1 MFKNESTLN
10 LLRNR
15 VLKPVNTFKV
25 SSDNYFF
32 IYRFL
37 DLSCITFS
45 LVFVIN
51 SNSLEMT
58 QDYIIVALT
67 ALVVFLYIAEALN
80 LYQCWRVGRFITVL
94 MTVIAVFI
102 SSFIILFGI
111 GVWLENSFHFPSY
124 VLSTWFLVSFL
135 SCFTWRI
142 LKHQWSVVR
151 SKLGINLRKMAIL
164 GATSTGADLYHE
176 ISHCDELGF
185 DFVGFFDDRKTDRLP
200 KGLTVISDISKCIHD
215 AKNGDIDVLFIALP
229 ISAEKR
235 IAEIINL
242 LSDTTVDVYVVPA
255 FMLSD
260 VMHGRLTHIG
270 QIDALSIFESPYLGS
285 KILLKRFE
293 DIVVSL
299 IAIILLS
306 PVYILIAITLKLT
319 SPGPVLFKQSRY
331 GLRGETISVLKFRS
345 MTVMESDGK
354 VKQATREDKRV
365 TAFGAFLRRNSLDEL
380 PQFFNVLMGDMSVVG
395 PRPHAVSHNEEYR
408 KLIQFYMLR
417 HHVKPGITGWA
428 QVSGWRGE
436 TDTLDKMQ
444 KRVEFDLYYILQ
456 WSIWFDL
463 KILMLTILTC
473 LKNAN
478 TY

>member
-1 MFKNESTLN
+1 M
-10 LLRNR
+10 
-15 VLKPVNTFKV
+15 KPVNTFKV
-25 SSDNYFF
+25 SSDNFHF

-51 SNSLEMT
+51 SNSLEIT

-80 LYQCWRVGRFITVL
+80 LYQCWHVGRLLTVL
-94 MTVIAVFI
+94 MTVVAVFI

-111 GVWLENSFHFPSY
+111 GIWLGNSFYFPNH
-124 VLSTWFLVSFL
+124 VLNIWFFASFL

-176 ISHCDELGF
+176 ISHCEELGF
-185 DFVGFFDDRKTDRLP
+185 DFVGFYDDRKTDRLP
-200 KGLTVISDISKCIHD
+200 KGLTVISDISKCVNN
-215 AKNGDIDVLFIALP
+215 AKNGEIDILFIALP

-260 VMHGRLTHIG
+260 VMRGRLTHIG
-270 QIDALSIFESPYLGS
+270 KIDALSIFESPYLGS

-306 PVYILIAITLKLT
+306 PVFILIAITLKLT
-319 SPGPVLFKQSRY
+319 CPGPVLFKQSRY
-331 GLRGETISVLKFRS
+331 GLRGEIISVLKFRS
-345 MTVMESDGK
+345 MTVMESDGE
-354 VKQATREDKRV
+354 VKQATRDDKRV

-380 PQFFNVLMGDMSVVG
+380 PQFFNVLIGDMSVVG

-473 LKNAN
+473 LKRSN

>member
-1 MFKNESTLN
+1 
-10 LLRNR
+10 
-15 VLKPVNTFKV
+15 LKPVNTFKV
-25 SSDNYFF
+25 SFANYSFV
-32 IYRFL
+32 YRFL
-37 DLSCITFS
+37 DLSCVTFS
-45 LVFVIN
+45 LVIVIN
-51 SNSLEMT
+51 SYNLKMT
-58 QDYIIVALT
+58 QEYIIVVLT
-67 ALVVFLYIAEALN
+67 ALVVFLYIAEALH
-80 LYQCWRVGRFITVL
+80 LYQAWRVGRFMNVL
-94 MTVIAVFI
+94 MTVMAVFT
-102 SSFIILFGI
+102 SSFLILFAIGI
-111 GVWLENSFHFPSY
+111 WLNSAFVFPSH
-124 VLSTWFLVSFL
+124 VLNIWFFVAFL
-135 SCFTWRI
+135 SCSTWRVI
-142 LKHQWSVVR
+142 THQWSVVR

-164 GATSTGADLYHE
+164 GATSTGANLYHE
-176 ISHCDELGF
+176 INHCDELGY

-200 KGLTVISDISKCIHD
+200 EGLTVISDISKCIHQ
-215 AKNGDIDVLFIALP
+215 AKNGDIDILFITLP

-260 VMHGRLTHIG
+260 VMQGRVTHIG
-270 QIDALSIFESPYLGS
+270 KIDALSIFESPYLGS

-293 DIVVSL
+293 DIAVSL

-306 PVYILIAITLKLT
+306 PVYILIAITLKIT

-331 GLRGETISVLKFRS
+331 GLRGENISVYKFRS
-345 MTVMESDGK
+345 MTVMESDGQ
-354 VKQATREDKRV
+354 VTQATRGDKRV
-365 TAFGAFLRRNSLDEL
+365 TPFGGFLRRSSLDEL

-444 KRVEFDLYYILQ
+444 KRIEYDLYYILQ

-463 KILMLTILTC
+463 KILMLTVLTC
-473 LKNAN
+473 LKSEN